1 MQITGGGG
9 KRRRGE
15 EDDGGRNGRAR
26 SGYNVVYPI

>member
-9 KRRRGE
+9 KRMRCE

-26 SGYNVVYPI
+26 SGHNVVYPI